1 MNGQLA
7 TRVVAPL
14 ILLLAGLAF
23 WQWRVTADDTPSWF
37 LPSPSLIARTLVED
51 RCLLADNAWVTL
63 REVLIGFVLAL
74 VIGLVIAVLIHAS
87 PIIERALYP
96 IVIASQAVPLVAL
109 APLLLVWFG
118 YGITPKVIV
127 TALVAFFPITVG
139 AVDGLRAADRETL
152 NLLRTFGASRVRR
165 FWMVNVPSALPS
177 LFSGM
182 RIGVAVAVIGAV
194 FGEYVGA
201 NSGLGYLMNVSS
213 ARLQTER
220 VFASIVVLAV
230 MAITLFGIVALVER
244 RILRWRQYVTEN
256 A

>member
-1 MNGQLA
+1 MTDRLFV
-7 TRVVAPL
+7 RILAPL
-14 ILLLAGLAF
+14 LLLAAGVGF
-23 WQWRVTADDTPSWF
+23 WQWRVTANDTPSWF
-37 LPSPSLIARTLVED
+37 LPSPSLIGRTLIDD
-51 RCLLADNAWVTL
+51 RRLLADNALITL
-63 REVLIGFVLAL
+63 REVLVGFVIAL
-74 VIGLVIAVLIHAS
+74 VLSVMIAVLIHVS
-87 PIIERALYP
+87 PLLERAIYP

-118 YGITPKVIV
+118 YGLLPKVIV

-152 NLLRTFGASRVRR
+152 NLLRTYGASRIRR

-182 RIGVAVAVIGAV
+182 RIGVAIAVIGAV

-201 NSGLGYLMNVSS
+201 NSGLGYLMNISS

-220 VFASIVVLAV
+220 VFASIVILTA
-230 MAITLFGIVALVER
+230 MAIILFSLVALIER
-244 RILRWRQYVTEN
+244 RILRWRRYITE
-256 A
+256 